1 MILKMLNIPRTTTNS
16 PSSRFIEIVMNEI
29 SGRSILT
36 VFLDIRWNNFR
47 LELEAGFIGF
57 GVIFYFD
64 RLVLRDRFGIV
75 IGYV

>member
-1 MILKMLNIPRTTTNS
+1 
-16 PSSRFIEIVMNEI
+16 MNEI